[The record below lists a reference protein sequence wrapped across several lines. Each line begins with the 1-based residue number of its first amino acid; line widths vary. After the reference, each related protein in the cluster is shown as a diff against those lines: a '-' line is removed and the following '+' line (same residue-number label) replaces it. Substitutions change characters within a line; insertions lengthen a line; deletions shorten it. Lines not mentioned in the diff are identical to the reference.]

1 MKRLAT
7 EANIAV
13 LLVEQNAVTALRVA
27 SQGVVLNLGQVVMA
41 GTGAGDRLPRGAAP
55 CLPGLLRAEAAM
67 TNFIDYLLGGLG
79 SGAIIALMALALVLT
94 WRATRVVN
102 FAQVGQAMF
111 TTFIALTIQTATG
124 NWFVALVGAMVAGAV
139 LGVVVQYLVLRP
151 VKRMD
156 TSGRDHR
163 HVRRPDRPAGR
174 GRDDLGRRQPG
185 LPAAVR
191 QLARSPLFGRE
202 WPISVYDLVVI
213 GAAPPW
219 WSGLTLL
226 FTRTTLGLAMRATA
240 FNPEV
245 ARLSGVRVSRTLTIG
260 WALAGIVGAVAGVL
274 VAPTST
280 ISPNSFD
287 ILLVFAFTAAV
298 IGGLD
303 SLVGAVAMGVGT
315 GLVISLVS
323 GYSDSSNAPVVALVL
338 LALNL
343 LLKPEGMFGHTSAR
357 SV

>member
-1 MKRLAT
+1 
-7 EANIAV
+7 
-13 LLVEQNAVTALRVA
+13 
-27 SQGVVLNLGQVVMA
+27 
-41 GTGAGDRLPRGAAP
+41 
-55 CLPGLLRAEAAM
+55 M
-67 TNFIDYLLGGLG
+67 TNFIEYLLGGLG
-79 SGAIIALMALALVLT
+79 TGAIIALFAIALVLT

-111 TTFIALTIQTATG
+111 TTFIGFSIQNATG
-124 NWFVALVGAMVAGAV
+124 NWFIALLGAMAAGAV

-156 TSGRDHR
+156 TSGAIIATFG
-163 HVRRPDRPAGR
+163 VLIALQAAAGMIW
-174 GRDDLGRRQPG
+174 GGEQQAYPQPFS
-185 LPAAVR
+185 AVGIS
-191 QLARSPLFGRE
+191 AFGRE

-213 GAAPPW
+213 FATIVLVVVL
-219 WSGLTLL
+219 SLI
-226 FTRTTLGLAMRATA
+226 FTRTNLGLAMRATA

-245 ARLSGVRVSRTLTIG
+245 ARLSGIRVSRTLTIG
-260 WALAGIVGAVAGVL
+260 WAIAGVVGAVAGVL
-274 VAPTST
+274 VAPIST
-280 ISPNSFD
+280 LSPNAFD

-303 SLVGAVAMGVGT
+303 SLVGAVALGVGT
-315 GLVISLVS
+315 GLIISLVT

-343 LLKPEGMFGHTSAR
+343 LLKPDGVFGHTSSR

>member
-1 MKRLAT
+1 
-7 EANIAV
+7 
-13 LLVEQNAVTALRVA
+13 
-27 SQGVVLNLGQVVMA
+27 
-41 GTGAGDRLPRGAAP
+41 
-55 CLPGLLRAEAAM
+55 M
-67 TNFIDYLLGGLG
+67 TNFIEYLLGGLG
-79 SGAIIALMALALVLT
+79 TGAIIALFALALVLT

-111 TTFIALTIQTATG
+111 TTFIGFSIQNATG
-124 NWFVALVGAMVAGAV
+124 NWFIALLGAMAAGAI

-156 TSGRDHR
+156 TSGAIIATFG
-163 HVRRPDRPAGR
+163 VLIALQAAAGMIW
-174 GRDDLGRRQPG
+174 GGEQQAYPQPFS
-185 LPAAVR
+185 AVGIS
-191 QLARSPLFGRE
+191 AFGRE

-213 GAAPPW
+213 FATIVMVVAL
-219 WSGLTLL
+219 SLI
-226 FTRTTLGLAMRATA
+226 FTRTNLGLAMRATA

-245 ARLSGVRVSRTLTIG
+245 ARLSGIRVSRTLTIG
-260 WALAGIVGAVAGVL
+260 WAIAGVVGAVAGVL
-274 VAPTST
+274 VAPIST
-280 ISPNSFD
+280 LSPNAFD

-303 SLVGAVAMGVGT
+303 SLVGAVALGVGT
-315 GLVISLVS
+315 GLIISLVT

-343 LLKPEGMFGHTSAR
+343 LLKPDGVFGHTSSR

>member
-1 MKRLAT
+1 
-7 EANIAV
+7 
-13 LLVEQNAVTALRVA
+13 
-27 SQGVVLNLGQVVMA
+27 
-41 GTGAGDRLPRGAAP
+41 
-55 CLPGLLRAEAAM
+55 M
-67 TNFIDYLLGGLG
+67 TNFIEYLLGGLG
-79 SGAIIALMALALVLT
+79 SGAIIALFALALVLT

-111 TTFIALTIQTATG
+111 TTFIGFSIQNATG
-124 NWFVALVGAMVAGAV
+124 NWFIALLGAMVAGAI

-156 TSGRDHR
+156 TSGAIIATFG
-163 HVRRPDRPAGR
+163 VLIALQAAAGMIW
-174 GRDDLGRRQPG
+174 GGEQQAYPQPFSSVG
-185 LPAAVR
+185 ISA
-191 QLARSPLFGRE
+191 FGRE

-213 GAAPPW
+213 FTTFALVVVL
-219 WSGLTLL
+219 SLI
-226 FTRTTLGLAMRATA
+226 FTRTNLGLAMRATA

-260 WALAGIVGAVAGVL
+260 WAIAGVVGAVAGVL
-274 VAPTST
+274 VAPIST
-280 ISPNSFD
+280 LSPNAFD

-303 SLVGAVAMGVGT
+303 SLVGAVALGVGT
-315 GLVISLVS
+315 GLIISLVT

-343 LLKPEGMFGHTSAR
+343 LLKPDGVFGHTSSR